1 MNTTASCSKYYVVE
15 CKSGNTWYK
24 GDMFMCSGRPTGAGA
39 HPSTILQTFRLP
51 EPVKGELELRFRP
64 TGKEKADTA
73 ATDSAVPQ
81 MIMPKSYLAEYVQYL
96 GNAVPKDTLNVL
108 CVGNSFT
115 YYWGCPAMLKEIAWN
130 EGHYLR
136 VKSTLKGGQTFGDHL
151 ALPVS
156 RNVVN
161 AGRYDYAFFQDQSQ
175 SPARYASDTT
185 QFDYVNTN
193 FLKLT
198 DRLLSRSRNCH
209 VILESTWSFE
219 KDDFGGFGSHAA
231 FDSLMTIGT
240 SMMVRNASKIFGAN
254 DFEVS
259 PIGRAFSIVRNENP
273 GIDLYSA
280 DSKHQSDYGSYLK
293 ACVNYLMIFRKP
305 FQSQPADGATSSVDC
320 GIPHDQ
326 AAYLR
331 QIAERVVLGAR

>member
-1 MNTTASCSKYYVVE
+1 
-15 CKSGNTWYK
+15 
-24 GDMFMCSGRPTGAGA
+24 
-39 HPSTILQTFRLP
+39 
-51 EPVKGELELRFRP
+51 
-64 TGKEKADTA
+64 
-73 ATDSAVPQ
+73 

-96 GNAVPKDTLNVL
+96 GNAIPKDTLNVL

-115 YYWGCPAMLKEIAWN
+115 YYWGCPSMLKEIAWN

-240 SMMVRNASKIFGAN
+240 SMMIRNASKIFGAN

-305 FQSQPADGATSSVDC
+305 FQSQPAEGATSSIDC

-331 QIAERVVLGAR
+331 QVAERVVLGAR